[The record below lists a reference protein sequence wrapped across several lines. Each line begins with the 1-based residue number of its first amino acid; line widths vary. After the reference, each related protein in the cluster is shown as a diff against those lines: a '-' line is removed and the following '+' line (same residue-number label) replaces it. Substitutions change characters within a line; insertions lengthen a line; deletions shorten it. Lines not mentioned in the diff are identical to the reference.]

1 MSYVSLLKNIPE
13 IITQPIGIAAL
24 ASVGIHGAIA
34 MIVPLMPIDSNKPK
48 ETASSKTV
56 GLLELSQADQSR
68 LPQSTPQP
76 QVGLQQLSPI
86 APLSTPN
93 FNAQSVLPPLAPPA
107 TSQLVL
113 PPLPP
118 SANSY
123 RVSSVP
129 TRQSLRRIPNY
140 NFGFDASKFDSS
152 RYNSTPKFSPS
163 VPSVPPASSLSE
175 SDRKYETPQP
185 LAVNRLPQLQS
196 QNIPDDILQSAQSQN
211 LSDIPPVTTPQGNPT
226 PQMTQPSNDASKIS
240 QNLLVNSIKQSRA
253 NSNTLMG
260 TRGIT
265 SQASDLS
272 PKGTQQT
279 IAQLD
284 SYAALKKEVEK
295 EYPNAEQKPV
305 IRQTVA
311 TDKPNVEG
319 TVLGV
324 LVVDPDGKVLDI
336 KFQDKLLAPELR
348 TKAREYFNKQ
358 SPKGDKKIS
367 SYPFNLVFQNNG
379 SNTIG
384 TTQDQKPFPLAPAG
398 NNNQLTPL
406 PGATS
411 KPSSEAPIKTN
422 QSAPLPARTLKPLV
436 VPALTDAAKP
446 SSQVEIKN
454 NQPASLRTNTLKP
467 LVLPRV
473 NTNQTQPLPAVTS
486 KPSSQLPIKNNQVT
500 PSSAASSSSESLL
513 TPRVNQNQA
522 TPTPESE
529 QELLQQLRQLKQNRQ
544 KSTPEK

>member
-13 IITQPIGIAAL
+13 IITQPIGIAAI

-34 MIVPLMPIDSNKPK
+34 MIVPLMPIDSSKPQ

-56 GLLELSQADQSR
+56 GLTELSQADQSR
-68 LPQSTPQP
+68 LPQSTPQS
-76 QVGLQQLSPI
+76 QIGLQQLPPI
-86 APLSTPN
+86 APLSAPN
-93 FNAQSVLPPLAPPA
+93 FNAQTVLPPLGAPT

-152 RYNSTPKFSPS
+152 KYNSTPKFSPS
-163 VPSVPPASSLSE
+163 VPPAPRLSQ
-175 SDRKYETPQP
+175 SASKYESPQP

-196 QNIPDDILQSAQSQN
+196 QNIPDDILQSAQSRN
-211 LSDIPPVTTPQGNPT
+211 LADIPPVTTPPENLT
-226 PQMTQPSNDASKIS
+226 PQMTQPTDNASKTTQNSLIS
-240 QNLLVNSIKQSRA
+240 SLKQGRA

-260 TRGIT
+260 TRGIV
-265 SQASDLS
+265 SQTSDLS
-272 PKGTQQT
+272 PRGTQQT

-284 SYAALKKEVEK
+284 SYDALRKEVQK
-295 EYPNAEQKPV
+295 EYPNAQQKPV

-311 TDKPNVEG
+311 TDKQNVEG
-319 TVLGV
+319 AVLGV

-336 KFQDKLLAPELR
+336 KFQDKSLSPELR

-358 SPKGDKKIS
+358 SPKGDTKIS

-398 NNNQLTPL
+398 NSNQLTSSPA
-406 PGATS
+406 ATS
-411 KPSSEAPIKTN
+411 KPFSQTPIRTN

-436 VPALTDAAKP
+436 VPGVNNNSRTDDAK
-446 SSQVEIKN
+446 SSSEVQIKN

-467 LVLPRV
+467 LVLPKI
-473 NTNQTQPLPAVTS
+473 NTNQTQPLPAATS
-486 KPSSQLPIKNNQVT
+486 KTSLP
-500 PSSAASSSSESLL
+500 AASNSSEPLL
-513 TPRVNQNQA
+513 TPRVNKNQ
-522 TPTPESE
+522 PTPESE
-529 QELLQQLRQLKQNRQ
+529 QELLQKLRQLKGDRQN
-544 KSTPEK
+544 STPEK

>member
-13 IITQPIGIAAL
+13 IITQPIGIAAI

-34 MIVPLMPIDSNKPK
+34 MIVPLMPIDSSKPK

-56 GLLELSQADQSR
+56 GLMELSQADQSR
-68 LPQSTPQP
+68 LPQSTPQT
-76 QVGLQQLSPI
+76 QVGLQQLPPI
-86 APLSTPN
+86 APLSAPN
-93 FNAQSVLPPLAPPA
+93 FSAQSVLPPLAPPS

-152 RYNSTPKFSPS
+152 KYNNTPKFSPS
-163 VPSVPPASSLSE
+163 VPPVPRLSQ
-175 SDRKYETPQP
+175 SDSKYESPQP

-196 QNIPDDILQSAQSQN
+196 QNIPDDILQNAQSRN
-211 LSDIPPVTTPQGNPT
+211 LSDIPPITTPQGNPT
-226 PQMTQPSNDASKIS
+226 PQMTQPTGDVSKTT
-240 QNLLVNSIKQSRA
+240 QNSLINSLKQGRA

-260 TRGIT
+260 TRGMV

-284 SYAALKKEVEK
+284 SYDALRKEVQK

-311 TDKPNVEG
+311 TEKPNVEG
-319 TVLGV
+319 AVLGV

-336 KFQDKLLAPELR
+336 KFQDKLLSPELR

-367 SYPFNLVFQNNG
+367 SYPFNLVFQNG

-398 NNNQLTPL
+398 NSNQLTPS
-406 PGATS
+406 PASTS
-411 KPSSEAPIKTN
+411 KPFSEAPVTTN
-422 QSAPLPARTLKPLV
+422 QSAPSPARTLKPLV
-436 VPALTDAAKP
+436 VPGANATSPTDGAKP
-446 SSQVEIKN
+446 SSEVQIKN

-467 LVLPRV
+467 LVLPKI
-473 NTNQTQPLPAVTS
+473 NTNQTQPLPTATS
-486 KPSSQLPIKNNQVT
+486 KPSSP
-500 PSSAASSSSESLL
+500 AASSSSEPLL
-513 TPRVNQNQA
+513 TPRVNKNQ
-522 TPTPESE
+522 PTPESE
-529 QELLQQLRQLKQNRQ
+529 EELLQQLRQLKGNRQ